1 MKSRT
6 TPRSRHARHVNC
18 IPCLSVRLKVDPK
31 LRGALPSATAMLYH
45 LCGFLARFILG
56 ATATDEAVALRSKEM
71 YEYQRK
77 DGRALGAGLAALP
90 FEARDSGQLTSAT
103 ATITTRT
110 CS

>member
-1 MKSRT
+1 
-6 TPRSRHARHVNC
+6 
-18 IPCLSVRLKVDPK
+18 
-31 LRGALPSATAMLYH
+31 
-45 LCGFLARFILG
+45 
-56 ATATDEAVALRSKEM
+56 LRSKAM